1 MIALLLLLAASPPPP
16 LPDRSEARRV
26 IDHQLRSPPREE
38 ARLSPE
44 EATILRQ
51 RYLDSI
57 GRRLDP
63 EAKR

>member
-1 MIALLLLLAASPPPP
+1 MIALLLLAAAPVPPE
-16 LPDRSEARRV
+16 SEARRV

-44 EATILRQ
+44 EAAILRQ
-51 RYLDSI
+51 RYLESI
-57 GRRLDP
+57 GRRLEI